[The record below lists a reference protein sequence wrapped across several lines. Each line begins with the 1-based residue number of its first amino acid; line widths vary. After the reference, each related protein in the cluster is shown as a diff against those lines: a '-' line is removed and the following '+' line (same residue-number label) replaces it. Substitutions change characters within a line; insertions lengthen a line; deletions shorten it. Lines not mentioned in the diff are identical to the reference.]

1 MTRSYDQSCPAARA
15 LDVVG
20 GRWSL
25 LIVRELLLGPRRYTD
40 LVAGLPGIGP
50 NVLAERLRALR
61 KAGVLSQTKLPPPA
75 SSVVYELTELGAA
88 MRPVLDELTRWGMRL
103 PTAPRP
109 GDTFRL
115 SWVLGC
121 LRASFRPELASGVR
135 ETYEV
140 RVDGDVF
147 HLHVDDGALD
157 IRHGAAPDAVCAI
170 TTDLGT
176 FLAIGARLVDIED
189 AVARG
194 LARLEGELPAAARV
208 IAILGAHP
216 EATGGRHGI
225 IGAVGATFR
234 PEQAVGVRETYE
246 FVIGDLVFHARV
258 DDGTVETDLG
268 PAPDAVATLVT
279 DLGTLLQL
287 GAGSLP
293 LEDALSAQVIE
304 VGGDPEA
311 ALRMADAFGVVRADR
326 PAPAPA
332 PAP

>member
-50 NVLAERLRALR
+50 DVLAERLRALR
-61 KAGVLSQTKLPPPA
+61 DADVISQAKLPPPA
-75 SSVVYELTELGAA
+75 SSTVYELTELGAA

-103 PTAPRP
+103 PAASRP

-121 LRASFRPELASGVR
+121 LRASFRPEQAGGLR
-135 ETYEV
+135 ETYEF
-140 RVDGDVF
+140 RVDGDTF
-147 HLHVDDGALD
+147 HLRVDDGVLD
-157 IRHGAAPDAVCAI
+157 IRNGAATDPVCSI

-176 FLAIGARLVDIED
+176 FLAVGARLVDIED

-194 LARLEGELPAAARV
+194 LARLEGERTAAARV
-208 IAILGAHP
+208 IDILGAHP

-225 IGAVGATFR
+225 VGAVGASFR
-234 PEQAVGVRETYE
+234 PDRALGVRETYE
-246 FVIGDLVFHARV
+246 WVIGDLVFHARV
-258 DDGTVETDLG
+258 DDGTVETGLG
-268 PAPDAVATLVT
+268 PAPDAAATLVT

-293 LEDALSAQVIE
+293 LEDAASAQLIDVN
-304 VGGDPEA
+304 GDLEA

-326 PAPAPA
+326 TAAAP
-332 PAP
+332 

>member
-25 LIVRELLLGPRRYTD
+25 LIVRELLLGPKRYTD

-61 KAGVLSQTKLPPPA
+61 DAGILSQAKLPPPA
-75 SSVVYELTELGAA
+75 PSAVYELTELGAA
-88 MRPVLDELTRWGMRL
+88 MRPVVDELTRWGMRL
-103 PTAPRP
+103 PSPHRP

-115 SWVLGC
+115 NWVLGC
-121 LRASFRPELASGVR
+121 LRASFRPEEASGVR
-135 ETYEV
+135 ETYEI
-140 RVDGDVF
+140 RVDGDAF
-147 HLHVDDGALD
+147 HLRVDDGVLD
-157 IRHGAAPDAVCAI
+157 IRNGGAPDPACVI

-176 FLAIGARLVDIED
+176 FLAIGARLVDIQD
-189 AVARG
+189 VVARG
-194 LARLEGELPAAARV
+194 LAQLEGELPAAARA

-225 IGAVGATFR
+225 VGAVGASFR
-234 PEQAVGVRETYE
+234 PDRALGVRETYE
-246 FVIGDLVFHARV
+246 FVIAELVFHARV
-258 DDGTVETDLG
+258 DDGTVEMDIG
-268 PAPDAVATLVT
+268 PAADAVTTLVT

-287 GAGSLP
+287 GSGSLP
-293 LEDALSAQVIE
+293 LEDALSAE
-304 VGGDPEA
+304 VVDVHGDLEA

-326 PAPAPA
+326 PASAH
-332 PAP
+332 

>member
-61 KAGVLSQTKLPPPA
+61 KAGILSQVKLPPPA
-75 SSVVYELTELGAA
+75 SSAVYELTELGTA

-103 PTAPRP
+103 PTSPRP

-121 LRASFRPELASGVR
+121 LRASFRPEEASGVR
-135 ETYEV
+135 ETYEF
-140 RVDGDVF
+140 RVDGDTF
-147 HLHVDDGALD
+147 HLRVDDGALD
-157 IRHGAAPDAVCAI
+157 IQNGSATDPVCAI
-170 TTDLGT
+170 TTDLGS

-194 LARLEGELPAAARV
+194 LAKLEGELPAAARV
-208 IAILGAHP
+208 VAILGAHP

-225 IGAVGATFR
+225 VGAVGATFR
-234 PEQAVGVRETYE
+234 PDHALGIRETYE
-246 FVIGDLVFHARV
+246 FVVGDLVFHARV
-258 DDGTVETDLG
+258 DDGTVEMDLG
-268 PAPDAVATLVT
+268 PAPDAVATIVT
-279 DLGTLLQL
+279 DLGTFLQL
-287 GAGSLP
+287 GVGSLP

-304 VGGDPEA
+304 VSGDPEA
-311 ALRMADAFGVVRADR
+311 GLRMADAFGVVRADR
-326 PAPAPA
+326 TAAA
-332 PAP
+332 S

>member
-61 KAGVLSQTKLPPPA
+61 DANLVSQAKLAPPA
-75 SSVVYELTELGAA
+75 TSTVYELTELGAA

-103 PTAPRP
+103 PTATRP

-121 LRASFRPELASGVR
+121 LRASFRPEQAAGLR
-135 ETYEV
+135 ETYEF
-140 RVDGDVF
+140 RVDGDTF
-147 HLHVDDGALD
+147 HLRVDDGVLD
-157 IRHGAAPDAVCAI
+157 IRNGGATDPVCAI

-176 FLAIGARLVDIED
+176 FLAVGARLVDIED

-194 LARLEGELPAAARV
+194 LARLEGELTAAARV

-225 IGAVGATFR
+225 VGAVGATFR
-234 PEQAVGVRETYE
+234 PEHARGVRETYE
-246 FVIGDLVFHARV
+246 FVIGDLLFHARL
-258 DDGTVETDLG
+258 DDGTVETGLG
-268 PAPDAVATLVT
+268 PAPDAAATLVT

-287 GAGSLP
+287 GVGSLP
-293 LEDALSAQVIE
+293 LEDAVSAQVVE
-304 VGGDPEA
+304 VHGDLEA

-326 PAPAPA
+326 SPAIP
-332 PAP
+332 

>member
-40 LVAGLPGIGP
+40 LVTGLPGIGP

-61 KAGVLSQTKLPPPA
+61 KAGILSQVKLPPPA
-75 SSVVYELTELGAA
+75 SSAVYELTELGTA

-103 PTAPRP
+103 PTSPRP

-121 LRASFRPELASGVR
+121 LRASFRPEEASGVR
-135 ETYEV
+135 ETYEF
-140 RVDGDVF
+140 RVDGDTF
-147 HLHVDDGALD
+147 HLRVDDGALD
-157 IRHGAAPDAVCAI
+157 IQNGSATDPVCAI
-170 TTDLGT
+170 TTDLGS

-194 LARLEGELPAAARV
+194 LAKLEGELAAAARV
-208 IAILGAHP
+208 VAILGAHP

-225 IGAVGATFR
+225 VGAVGATFR
-234 PEQAVGVRETYE
+234 PDHALGIRETYE
-246 FVIGDLVFHARV
+246 FVVGDLVFHARV
-258 DDGTVETDLG
+258 DDGTVEMDLG
-268 PAPDAVATLVT
+268 PAPDAVATIVT
-279 DLGTLLQL
+279 DLGTFLQL
-287 GAGSLP
+287 GVGSLP

-304 VGGDPEA
+304 VSGDPEA
-311 ALRMADAFGVVRADR
+311 GLRMADAFGVVRADR
-326 PAPAPA
+326 TAAA
-332 PAP
+332 S

>member
-40 LVAGLPGIGP
+40 LVTGLPGIGP

-61 KAGVLSQTKLPPPA
+61 KAGILSQVKLPPPA
-75 SSVVYELTELGAA
+75 SSAVYELTELGTA

-103 PTAPRP
+103 PTSPRP

-121 LRASFRPELASGVR
+121 LRASFRPEEASGVR
-135 ETYEV
+135 ETYEF
-140 RVDGDVF
+140 RVDGDTF
-147 HLHVDDGALD
+147 HLRVDDGALD
-157 IRHGAAPDAVCAI
+157 IQNGSATDPVCAI
-170 TTDLGT
+170 TTDLGS

-194 LARLEGELPAAARV
+194 LAKLEGELPAAARV
-208 IAILGAHP
+208 VAILGAHP

-225 IGAVGATFR
+225 VGAVGATFR
-234 PEQAVGVRETYE
+234 PDHALGIRETYE
-246 FVIGDLVFHARV
+246 FVVGDLVFHARV
-258 DDGTVETDLG
+258 DDGTVEMDLG
-268 PAPDAVATLVT
+268 PAPDAVATIVT
-279 DLGTLLQL
+279 DLGTFLQL
-287 GAGSLP
+287 GVGSLP

-304 VGGDPEA
+304 VSGDPEA
-311 ALRMADAFGVVRADR
+311 GLRMADAFGVVRADR
-326 PAPAPA
+326 TAAA
-332 PAP
+332 S

>member
-40 LVAGLPGIGP
+40 LVEGLPGIGP
-50 NVLAERLRALR
+50 NVLAERLRELR
-61 KAGVLSQTKLPPPA
+61 DAGVVGRTRLEPPA
-75 SSVVYELTELGAA
+75 ASTVYELTELGAA
-88 MRPVLDELTRWGMRL
+88 MRPLLDELTRWGMRL
-103 PTAPRP
+103 PAPSRP

-115 SWVLGC
+115 SWMLGC
-121 LRASFRPELASGVR
+121 LRASFRPEQARGVR
-135 ETYEV
+135 ETYEF
-140 RVDGDVF
+140 RVDDSTF
-147 HLHVDDGALD
+147 HLRVDDGTLD
-157 IRHGAAPDAVCAI
+157 IRHGGAADAVCTL

-176 FLAIGARLVDIED
+176 LLAVGARLVDVED

-194 LARLEGELPAAARV
+194 LARLEGELPAAARA
-208 IAILGAHP
+208 IGILGTHL
-216 EATGGRHGI
+216 EATDGRHGI
-225 IGAVGATFR
+225 VGAVGSTFR
-234 PEQAVGVRETYE
+234 PDRARGVREIYE
-246 FVIGDLVFHARV
+246 FVVDDLVFHARV

-268 PAPDAVATLVT
+268 PAPDAAATLVT

-293 LEDALSAQVIE
+293 LEDALSAEVIT
-304 VGGDPEA
+304 VDGDLEA

-326 PAPAPA
+326 SASAP
-332 PAP
+332 